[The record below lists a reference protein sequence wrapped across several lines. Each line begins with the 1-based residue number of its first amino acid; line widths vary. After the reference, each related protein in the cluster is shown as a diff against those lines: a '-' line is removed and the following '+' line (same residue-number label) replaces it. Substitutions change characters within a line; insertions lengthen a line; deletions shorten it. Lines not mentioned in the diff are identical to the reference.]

1 MSRMTYRLGG
11 KGPHG
16 LNDKASA
23 KVGLFTDYDGFFA
36 HLQAVEKLGAIEDI
50 IYALDGTE
58 IITLD
63 RIRELVEADRD
74 GRLVVLPCKVGDT
87 VYTVD
92 LDCRDNPDQ
101 SKMCFCW
108 NKSCK
113 DCDKAYLRVWEN
125 HTKTADV
132 RSIVS
137 EMGLCG
143 EKGGFGKT
151 VFLTRELAEE
161 ALKNVQEKL

>member
-1 MSRMTYRLGG
+1 MRTISEI
-11 KGPHG
+11 
-16 LNDKASA
+16 KA
-23 KVGLFTDYDGFFA
+23 
-36 HLQAVEKLGAIEDI
+36 AIEKWDAMPMDETRMFTLRSLRRALKEAI
-50 IYALDGTE
+50 IDG
-58 IITLD
+58 IPLD
-63 RIRELVEADRD
+63 RLEAICDAERD
-74 GRLVVLPCKVGDT
+74 GRCAAMPCKVGDA

-151 VFLTRELAEE
+151 VFLTREEAE
-161 ALKNVQEKL
+161 AAIAND

>member
-1 MSRMTYRLGG
+1 MFERLTNRTEGG
-11 KGPHG
+11 IAYTKIPANPSNIIDVGECYTGRIIDRLAAYEDSG
-16 LNDKASA
+16 LSPQE
-23 KVGLFTDYDGFFA
+23 V
-36 HLQAVEKLGAIEDI
+36 
-50 IYALDGTE
+50 
-58 IITLD
+58 
-63 RIRELVEADRD
+63 RELTKAKQE
-74 GRLVVLPCKVGDT
+74 GRLIVLPCKVGDA

-151 VFLTRELAEE
+151 VFLSRKEAEK
-161 ALKNVQEKL
+161 ALQEGSE

>member
-1 MSRMTYRLGG
+1 MSEIDR
-11 KGPHG
+11 
-16 LNDKASA
+16 AIA
-23 KVGLFTDYDGFFA
+23 EIVGTNYGEAQCHRETML
-36 HLQAVEKLGAIEDI
+36 LAVEALREKAERESGCGAKMDAE
-50 IYALDGTE
+50 
-58 IITLD
+58 
-63 RIRELVEADRD
+63 RD
-74 GRLVVLPCKVGDT
+74 GRMVVLPCKVGDT

-151 VFLTRELAEE
+151 VFLTRAEAEAEL
-161 ALKNVQEKL
+161 EKEGSE

>member
-1 MSRMTYRLGG
+1 MDRLTKRTTLSETPYVTGDDCFDTWSVPATFMG
-11 KGPHG
+11 
-16 LNDKASA
+16 N
-23 KVGLFTDYDGFFA
+23 
-36 HLQAVEKLGAIEDI
+36 AIDRLAAYED
-50 IYALDGTE
+50 AE
-58 IITLD
+58 Q
-63 RIRELVEADRD
+63 D
-74 GRLVVLPCKVGDT
+74 GRLVALPCKVGDT

-151 VFLTRELAEE
+151 VFLTHEE
-161 ALKNVQEKL
+161 AEAALEKEGE

>member
-1 MSRMTYRLGG
+1 MHRLTKRQAFTIGG
-11 KGPHG
+11 
-16 LNDKASA
+16 
-23 KVGLFTDYDGFFA
+23 V
-36 HLQAVEKLGAIEDI
+36 
-50 IYALDGTE
+50 IYAKCENCHNKLPE
-58 IITLD
+58 CCEED
-63 RIRELVEADRD
+63 RCSVPIEALSKLAAYEDAEEAGLLIR
-74 GRLVVLPCKVGDT
+74 LPCKVGDT

-151 VFLTRELAEE
+151 VFLTRAEAEAALALEGE
-161 ALKNVQEKL
+161 ANV